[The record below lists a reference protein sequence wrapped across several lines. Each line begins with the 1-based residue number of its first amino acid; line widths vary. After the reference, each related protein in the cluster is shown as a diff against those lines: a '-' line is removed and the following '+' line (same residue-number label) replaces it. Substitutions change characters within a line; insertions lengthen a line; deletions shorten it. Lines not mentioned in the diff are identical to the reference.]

1 MDKIN
6 ALTGGSLPLS
16 PSDVVVVVD
25 DEMFSRF
32 VMLEILR
39 GLGNPQVVIAKDG
52 GEAEDVLR
60 GEAGKSAR
68 LVILDFHMPKRNGLD
83 VLKEI
88 RTGRLGAPRETS
100 VVMITGLDDSA
111 LAATAISLD
120 VDAFLVKPVMSATL
134 AEQIRHIFSSNNE
147 IAEIA
152 KYEAVDI
159 APAVDACAYNDGQSE
174 ADAMRRISV
183 LEVEAGMLVVRDIT
197 GPSNNIL
204 VARGTT
210 LTGRLVR
217 LLHGLHAGGL
227 PLSEILVERR

>member
-1 MDKIN
+1 MDKNN
-6 ALTGGSLPLS
+6 ALDSKIAPLS
-16 PSDVVVVVD
+16 TNDVIVVVD

-39 GLGNPQVVIAKDG
+39 GLGNPQVIIAKDG
-52 GEAEDVLR
+52 GEAVEILR
-60 GEAGKSAR
+60 SEAGKSAR
-68 LVILDFHMPKRNGLD
+68 LVILDFHMPKRNGLE

-88 RTGRLGAPRETS
+88 RTGCLGAPRNTP

-120 VDAFLVKPVMSATL
+120 VDAFLVKPVMSAVL
-134 AEQIRHIFSSNNE
+134 AEQIRNIFASGHE
-147 IAEIA
+147 IAEVG
-152 KYEAVDI
+152 KYEAIDI
-159 APAVDACAYNDGQSE
+159 APAVEACAYSDGQAE

-197 GPSNNIL
+197 GPNKNVL

>member
-1 MDKIN
+1 MDKN
-6 ALTGGSLPLS
+6 KALDSKAVPLS
-16 PSDVVVVVD
+16 ETDIVVVID

-39 GLGNPQVVIAKDG
+39 GLGNPQVIIAKDG
-52 GEAEDVLR
+52 GEAEEILR

-68 LVILDFHMPKRNGLD
+68 LVILDFHMPKRNGLEI
-83 VLKEI
+83 LKEL
-88 RTGRLGAPRETS
+88 RSGRLGAPRGTP
-100 VVMITGLDDSA
+100 VVMITGMDDTA

-120 VDAFLVKPVMSATL
+120 VDAFLVKPVMSGPL
-134 AEQIRHIFSSNNE
+134 AEQIRQIFASTHE
-147 IAEIA
+147 IADTA

-159 APAVDACAYNDGQSE
+159 APAVDACAFSDGQSE
-174 ADAMRRISV
+174 ADAMRRVSV
-183 LEVEAGMLVVRDIT
+183 LELEAGMLVVRDIT
-197 GPSNNIL
+197 GPNNNVL